1 MKRSVMHSKVH
12 ADKENEGGYDW
23 LSDLIAI
30 LAATLLV
37 GALLLVGDF
46 WIDAQIGR

>member
-1 MKRSVMHSKVH
+1 MHSKEY
-12 ADKENEGGYDW
+12 ADREKKGGYDW
-23 LSDLIAI
+23 LPDLIAI

-37 GALLLVGDF
+37 GVLLLVGDF